1 MERIQKV
8 DSASFEILKSK
19 PVTLALFAIGTVSS
33 SGWTKG
39 ALSAWF
45 YIEPPEDGIQDFDF
59 NAEPPTG
66 IVLPVQTPIVS
77 DPIIL
82 LDPRNYWGEGKPI
95 LGARIHARQ
104 NTIEIAFDDQGW
116 IAAVSDLK
124 GPILPWPWLR
134 RWRKIGNSGGADPF
148 PLESHSHAAIAGKR
162 FTGLSQTGQFKEAL
176 DDAIASAKG
185 ALHTDYIDWRL
196 FGVSGRNGGFILQ
209 DELSVTIEVL

>member
-8 DSASFEILKSK
+8 NSASFEILKSK

-33 SGWTKG
+33 SGSTKG

-82 LDPRNYWGEGKPI
+82 LYPRNYWGEGKPI

-124 GPILPWPWLR
+124 GPVFPTALAENWRLGR
-134 RWRKIGNSGGADPF
+134 RRSFFPSRKPF
-148 PLESHSHAAIAGKR
+148 PHAVIAGKR
-162 FTGLSQTGQFKEAL
+162 NLQAFRKRGSLRKLLMMQSHLPRVRFIPTTSIGDYL
-176 DDAIASAKG
+176 ASPEGTAV
-185 ALHTDYIDWRL
+185 L
-196 FGVSGRNGGFILQ
+196 FCKMN
-209 DELSVTIEVL
+209 